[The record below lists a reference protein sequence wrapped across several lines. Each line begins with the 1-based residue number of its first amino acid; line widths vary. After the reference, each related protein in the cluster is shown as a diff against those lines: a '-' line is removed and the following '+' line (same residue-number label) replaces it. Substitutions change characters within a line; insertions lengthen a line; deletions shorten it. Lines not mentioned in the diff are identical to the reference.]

1 MRILLT
7 LGAAAG
13 IFIAGAMVPAPASA
27 QSLCFYLDGWNG
39 PGFYVCGQ
47 HRIRGRGWHGNRDSR
62 HHSDRESIRS
72 HSYRDSSRHSRR
84 ESDRHS
90 YRDSSRHSDRE
101 SIRGRR

>member
-39 PGFYVCGQ
+39 PGFYICGQ
-47 HRIRGRGWHGNRDSR
+47 QYFSGRGWHGSRDSR
-62 HHSDRESIRS
+62 THSDRESMRY
-72 HSYRDSSRHSRR
+72 HGDRDSR
-84 ESDRHS
+84 
-90 YRDSSRHSDRE
+90 RHSDRE
-101 SIRGRR
+101 SRRSHSDRDSRRHSDRESRRLW